1 MNSFLQDLRFT
12 LRQLRRSP
20 GFAMIVVLAL
30 SLGIGAAS
38 AIFSVVDT
46 ILLRP
51 LPFAHQE
58 RLVSPFMK
66 SRSGGS
72 LPSSYLSYLDE
83 RSQLRT
89 FQVLAGYSTFDRMN
103 LEGSTGPIS
112 LRTVKTTD
120 NFFDVFGVPPILG
133 RTFRRGEDH
142 PGNDN
147 VVVLSYEVWKSSFN
161 GRLDVIGTI
170 VRLDG
175 TPYTIVGVMPAS
187 FRFPMYEKEEIY
199 TPLHAHDSWL
209 KSRGMHWMRTVG
221 LLKPGVTLQQ
231 AQADISTVMAN
242 LGQAYP
248 EQEAGH
254 IVSLYPL
261 SAEVN
266 GFGSDGKMK
275 GPLRILTLAVL
286 ALLGIACINVA
297 GLLMARGVKREREM
311 ALRTA
316 IGASRRRLIRQ
327 LLSEGLVLSIAGLA
341 GGVMTGWLLLK
352 AMNVFLLEAI
362 VRGSDV
368 HLSLTVL
375 AVSLGLSLLITLAA
389 SLLPSLR
396 LSGTDPGRAFHTGS
410 SGSGIARGQHRLRS
424 ALVVAQIA
432 LSLVLL
438 VTSGLLL
445 KNLQRLFRT
454 DIGVD
459 TRHLLV
465 VPIDLSRGRY
475 EKRDPL
481 PAFYQ
486 PLLEK
491 ITHAPGVQAAGL
503 IDMIPIAEWG
513 NGYDIHITGQP
524 PYPKDIPEAAETR
537 FVSDG
542 YFDAMGLKL
551 TRGRL
556 LSPSI
561 DRPEN
566 SAGTMVVNEAFRRK
580 FFSDGSDP
588 VGAHIDDDP
597 KPELKSGIV
606 GVVTSVRQDL
616 QQPPMPEMDWLID
629 SLPPD
634 RRLDSLKNMIL
645 VVRTHGD
652 PQSVIPSIRQIMH
665 DIDPTIPFREALTM
679 DQVVKDHLVFE
690 RMEVWLFGIFAT
702 FALLLAIIGLYGL
715 VQHEVEIRTREI
727 GIRMALG
734 STRVGVMLQIIRRV
748 TLLMILGMALG
759 WTLTVALERVIASV
773 IELKAAENS
782 ALLIALTLALGLI
795 GIAASLL
802 PARRAATINPTEA
815 LRAE

>member
-1 MNSFLQDLRFT
+1 
-12 LRQLRRSP
+12 
-20 GFAMIVVLAL
+20 
-30 SLGIGAAS
+30 
-38 AIFSVVDT
+38 
-46 ILLRP
+46 
-51 LPFAHQE
+51 
-58 RLVSPFMK
+58 
-66 SRSGGS
+66 
-72 LPSSYLSYLDE
+72 
-83 RSQLRT
+83 
-89 FQVLAGYSTFDRMN
+89 MN
-103 LEGSTGPIS
+103 LEGTSEPVS
-112 LRTVKTTD
+112 LRAVKTTD

-133 RTFRRGEDH
+133 RTFRPGEDH
-142 PGNDN
+142 PGNDY

-161 GRLDVIGTI
+161 GRSDVIGTI
-170 VRLDG
+170 ARLDG
-175 TPYTIVGVMPAS
+175 IPYTIVGVMPAG
-187 FRFPMYEKEEIY
+187 FRFPMYEKEAIY

-242 LGQAYP
+242 LGRAYP

-254 IVSLYPL
+254 SVSLYPL
-261 SAEVN
+261 AAEVN
-266 GFGSDGKMK
+266 GFGSDSKMK

-297 GLLMARGVKREREM
+297 GLLLARGVKREREM

-316 IGASRRRLIRQ
+316 IGASRGRLVRQ

-341 GGVMTGWLLLK
+341 GGVIVGWLLLK

-362 VRGSDV
+362 ARGSDV
-368 HLSLTVL
+368 HLNLTV
-375 AVSLGLSLLITLAA
+375 AAFSLGLSLLITMAA

-396 LSGTDPGRAFHTGS
+396 LSGTNPGRAFHTGS
-410 SGSGIARGQHRLRS
+410 SGSGVARDQHHLRS
-424 ALVVAQIA
+424 TFVVAQVA

-445 KNLQRLFRT
+445 KNLQRLFKM
-454 DIGVD
+454 DIGID
-459 TRHLLV
+459 TKKLIV

-475 EKRDPL
+475 DKRDPL
-481 PAFYQ
+481 PTFYQ
-486 PLLEK
+486 PLLER
-491 ITHAPGVQAAGL
+491 ITHTPGVQAAGL

-513 NGYDIHITGQP
+513 NGYDVHITGQP

-537 FVSDG
+537 FVSEG
-542 YFDAMGLKL
+542 YFDAMGLKV

-566 SAGTMVVNEAFRRK
+566 PAGTMVVNEAFRRK

-616 QQPPMPEMDWLID
+616 QQPAMPEMDWLID

-634 RRLDSLKNMIL
+634 RRLDSLKNMFL
-645 VVRTHGD
+645 LVRTHRD

-679 DQVVKDHLVFE
+679 DQVVKDQLVFE

-715 VQHEVEIRTREI
+715 VQHEVETRTREI

-748 TLLMILGMALG
+748 ALLMTLGMALG
-759 WTLTVALERVIASV
+759 WTLTVALEKVIASV
-773 IELKAAENS
+773 VELKAAENS
-782 ALLIALTLALGLI
+782 ALLVALTLALGLI
-795 GIAASLL
+795 GIATSLL

>member
-1 MNSFLQDLRFT
+1 MNSLLQDLRFA

-20 GFAMIVVLAL
+20 GFALIVVLAL

-38 AIFSVVDT
+38 AIFSVVET

-103 LEGSTGPIS
+103 LEGTSEPIS
-112 LRTVKTTD
+112 LRAVKTTD

-133 RTFRRGEDH
+133 RTFRPGEDH
-142 PGNDN
+142 PGNDY

-161 GRLDVIGTI
+161 GRSDVIGTI
-170 VRLDG
+170 ARLDG
-175 TPYTIVGVMPAS
+175 IPYTIVGVMPAG
-187 FRFPMYEKEEIY
+187 FRFPMYEKEAIY

-242 LGQAYP
+242 LGRAYP

-254 IVSLYPL
+254 SVSLYPL
-261 SAEVN
+261 AAEVN
-266 GFGSDGKMK
+266 GFGSDSKMK

-297 GLLMARGVKREREM
+297 GLLLARGVKREREM

-316 IGASRRRLIRQ
+316 IGASRGRLVRQ

-341 GGVMTGWLLLK
+341 GGVIVGWLLLK

-362 VRGSDV
+362 ARGSDV
-368 HLSLTVL
+368 HLNLTV
-375 AVSLGLSLLITLAA
+375 AAFSLGLSLLITMAA

-396 LSGTDPGRAFHTGS
+396 LSGTNPGRAFHTGS
-410 SGSGIARGQHRLRS
+410 SGSGVARDQHRLRS
-424 ALVVAQIA
+424 TFVVAQMA

-445 KNLQRLFRT
+445 KNLQRLFKT
-454 DIGVD
+454 DIGID
-459 TRHLLV
+459 TKKLIV

-475 EKRDPL
+475 DKRDPL
-481 PAFYQ
+481 PTFYQ
-486 PLLEK
+486 PLLER
-491 ITHAPGVQAAGL
+491 ITHTPGVQAAGL

-513 NGYDIHITGQP
+513 NGYDVHITGQP

-537 FVSDG
+537 FVSEG

-556 LSPSI
+556 LSSSI

-566 SAGTMVVNEAFRRK
+566 PAGTMVVNEAFRRK

-616 QQPPMPEMDWLID
+616 QQPAMPEMDWLID

-634 RRLDSLKNMIL
+634 RRLDSLKNMFL
-645 VVRTHGD
+645 LVRTHRD

-679 DQVVKDHLVFE
+679 DHVVKDQLVFE

-715 VQHEVEIRTREI
+715 VQHEVEIRTHEI

-734 STRVGVMLQIIRRV
+734 STRVGVMLEIIRRV
-748 TLLMILGMALG
+748 ALLMTLGMALG
-759 WTLTVALERVIASV
+759 WTLTVAFEKVIVSV
-773 IELKAAENS
+773 VELKAAENS
-782 ALLIALTLALGLI
+782 ALLIALTLGLGLT

-802 PARRAATINPTEA
+802 PARRAATINPMEVLRTE
-815 LRAE
+815 

>member
-1 MNSFLQDLRFT
+1 MNSLLQDLRFA

-20 GFAMIVVLAL
+20 GFALIVVLAL

-38 AIFSVVDT
+38 AIFSVVET

-103 LEGSTGPIS
+103 LEGTSEPIS
-112 LRTVKTTD
+112 LRAVKTTD

-133 RTFRRGEDH
+133 RTFRPGEDH
-142 PGNDN
+142 PGNDY

-161 GRLDVIGTI
+161 GRSDVIGTI
-170 VRLDG
+170 ARLDG
-175 TPYTIVGVMPAS
+175 IPYTIVGVMPAG
-187 FRFPMYEKEEIY
+187 FRFPMYEKEAIY

-242 LGQAYP
+242 LGRAYP

-254 IVSLYPL
+254 SVSLYPL
-261 SAEVN
+261 AAEVN
-266 GFGSDGKMK
+266 GFGSDSKMK

-297 GLLMARGVKREREM
+297 GLLLARGVKREREM

-316 IGASRRRLIRQ
+316 IGASRGRLVRQ

-341 GGVMTGWLLLK
+341 GGVIVGWLLLK

-362 VRGSDV
+362 ARGSDV
-368 HLSLTVL
+368 HLNLTV
-375 AVSLGLSLLITLAA
+375 AAFSLGLSLLITMAA

-396 LSGTDPGRAFHTGS
+396 LSGTNPGRAFHTGS
-410 SGSGIARGQHRLRS
+410 SGSGVARDQHRLRS
-424 ALVVAQIA
+424 TFVVAQMA

-445 KNLQRLFRT
+445 KNLQRLFKT
-454 DIGVD
+454 DIGID
-459 TRHLLV
+459 TKKLLV
-465 VPIDLSRGRY
+465 VPIDLSRGQY

-486 PLLEK
+486 PLLQK
-491 ITHAPGVQAAGL
+491 ITHTPGVQAAGL

-537 FVSDG
+537 FVSEG
-542 YFDAMGLKL
+542 YFDAMGLKV

-566 SAGTMVVNEAFRRK
+566 PAGTMVVNEAFRRK

-606 GVVTSVRQDL
+606 GVVTNVRQDL
-616 QQPPMPEMDWLID
+616 QQPPMPEMDWLVD
-629 SLPPD
+629 SLPVD
-634 RRLDSLKNMIL
+634 RRLDSLKNMFL
-645 VVRTHGD
+645 LVRTHGD
-652 PQSVIPSIRQIMH
+652 PQSVTPSIRQIMH
-665 DIDPTIPFREALTM
+665 DVDPTIPFREALTM
-679 DQVVKDHLVFE
+679 DQVVKDQLVFE

-715 VQHEVEIRTREI
+715 VQHEVETRTREI

-748 TLLMILGMALG
+748 ALLMTLGMVLG
-759 WTLTVALERVIASV
+759 WTLTVALEKVIASV
-773 IELKAAENS
+773 VELKAAENS
-782 ALLIALTLALGLI
+782 ALLVALTLALGLI
-795 GIAASLL
+795 GIATSLL

>member
-1 MNSFLQDLRFT
+1 MNSLLQDLRFA

-20 GFAMIVVLAL
+20 GFALIVVLAL

-38 AIFSVVDT
+38 AIFSVVET

-103 LEGSTGPIS
+103 LEGTSEPIS
-112 LRTVKTTD
+112 LRAVKTTD

-133 RTFRRGEDH
+133 RTFRPGEDH
-142 PGNDN
+142 PGNDY

-161 GRLDVIGTI
+161 GRSDVIGTI
-170 VRLDG
+170 ARLDG
-175 TPYTIVGVMPAS
+175 IPYTIVGVMPAG
-187 FRFPMYEKEEIY
+187 FRFPMYEKEAIY

-242 LGQAYP
+242 LGRAYP

-254 IVSLYPL
+254 SVSLYPL
-261 SAEVN
+261 AAEVN
-266 GFGSDGKMK
+266 GFGSDSKMK

-297 GLLMARGVKREREM
+297 GLLLARGVKREREM

-316 IGASRRRLIRQ
+316 IGASRGRLVRQ

-341 GGVMTGWLLLK
+341 GGVIVGWLLLK

-362 VRGSDV
+362 ARGSDV
-368 HLSLTVL
+368 HLNLTV
-375 AVSLGLSLLITLAA
+375 AAFSLGLSLLITMAA

-396 LSGTDPGRAFHTGS
+396 LSGTNPGRAFHTGS
-410 SGSGIARGQHRLRS
+410 SGSGVARDQHRLRS
-424 ALVVAQIA
+424 TFVVAQVA

-445 KNLQRLFRT
+445 KNLQRLFKT
-454 DIGVD
+454 DIGID
-459 TRHLLV
+459 TKKLIV

-475 EKRDPL
+475 DKRDPL
-481 PAFYQ
+481 PTFYQ
-486 PLLEK
+486 PLLER
-491 ITHAPGVQAAGL
+491 ITHTPGVQAAGL

-513 NGYDIHITGQP
+513 NGYDVHITGQP

-537 FVSDG
+537 FVSEG

-556 LSPSI
+556 LSSSI

-566 SAGTMVVNEAFRRK
+566 PAGTMVVNEAFRRK

-616 QQPPMPEMDWLID
+616 QQPAMPEMDWLID

-634 RRLDSLKNMIL
+634 RRLDSLKNMFL
-645 VVRTHGD
+645 LVRTHRD

-679 DQVVKDHLVFE
+679 DHVVKDQLVFE

-715 VQHEVEIRTREI
+715 VQHEVEIRTHEI

-734 STRVGVMLQIIRRV
+734 STRVGVMLEIIRRV
-748 TLLMILGMALG
+748 ALLMTLGMALG
-759 WTLTVALERVIASV
+759 WTLTVAFEKVIASV
-773 IELKAAENS
+773 VELKAAENS
-782 ALLIALTLALGLI
+782 ALLIALTLGLGLT

-802 PARRAATINPTEA
+802 PARRAATINPMEVLRTE
-815 LRAE
+815 

>member
-1 MNSFLQDLRFT
+1 MNSFLQDLRFA
-12 LRQLRRSP
+12 LRQLRHSP
-20 GFAMIVVLAL
+20 GFALIVVLAL

-103 LEGSTGPIS
+103 LEGTSGPIS
-112 LRTVKTTD
+112 LRAVKTTD

-133 RTFRRGEDH
+133 RTFRPGEDH

-147 VVVLSYEVWKSSFN
+147 VVVLSYAVWKSSFN
-161 GRLDVIGTI
+161 GRPDVIGMI

-175 TPYTIVGVMPAS
+175 IPYTIVGVMPAD
-187 FRFPMYEKEEIY
+187 FRFPMYEREAIY

-221 LLKPGVTLQQ
+221 LLKPGVTMQQ

-242 LGQAYP
+242 LGRAYP

-254 IVSLYPL
+254 TVSLYPL
-261 SAEVN
+261 AAEVN
-266 GFGSDGKMK
+266 GFGSDSKMK

-297 GLLMARGVKREREM
+297 GLLLARGVKREREM

-316 IGASRRRLIRQ
+316 IGACRGRLIRQ

-341 GGVMTGWLLLK
+341 GGVIVGWLLLK

-362 VRGSDV
+362 ARGSDV
-368 HLSLTVL
+368 HLNLTVL

-396 LSGTDPGRAFHTGS
+396 LSGTDPGRAFHMGS
-410 SGSGIARGQHRLRS
+410 SGSGIARSQHRLRS
-424 ALVVAQIA
+424 TFVIAQIA

-445 KNLQRLFRT
+445 KNLQRLFKT
-454 DIGVD
+454 DIGID
-459 TRHLLV
+459 TKKLIV
-465 VPIDLSRGRY
+465 VPIVLSRGRY

-491 ITHAPGVQAAGL
+491 ITHTPGVQAAGL
-503 IDMIPIAEWG
+503 IDMIPIAAWG

-537 FVSDG
+537 FVSEG
-542 YFDAMGLKL
+542 YFDAMGLNL

-556 LSPSI
+556 LSSSI

-566 SAGTMVVNEAFRRK
+566 PAGTMVVNEAFRRK

-588 VGAHIDDDP
+588 VGARIDDDP

-634 RRLDSLKNMIL
+634 RRLDSLKNMFL
-645 VVRTHGD
+645 LVRTHGD
-652 PQSVIPSIRQIMH
+652 PQSVIPSIRRIMH
-665 DIDPTIPFREALTM
+665 DVDPTIPFREALTM
-679 DQVVKDHLVFE
+679 DQVVKDQLVFE

-702 FALLLAIIGLYGL
+702 FALLLAVIGLYGL

-748 TLLMILGMALG
+748 TLLMTLGMALG
-759 WTLTVALERVIASV
+759 WTLTVALEKVIASV
-773 IELKAAENS
+773 VELKAAENS
-782 ALLIALTLALGLI
+782 VLLITLTLALGLI

-802 PARRAATINPTEA
+802 PAGRAASINPTEA